1 MDFFFLQLV
10 HSRKKKKS
18 RSLFL
23 RLVFI
28 RKHLPS
34 SILPLAPTII
44 LGSYAHQHSWFITKT
59 IRGI

>member
-1 MDFFFLQLV
+1 MDFFFAIGSFQE
-10 HSRKKKKS
+10 KKKS

-59 IRGI
+59 IRRI